1 MQDQL
6 LDGCRIVVVE
16 DEYLIANDIANALEE
31 AGATV
36 LGPVPSAEAA
46 ASLIADEPRIDGALL
61 DINLGGS
68 MVFDIADTLVSRA
81 IPFAFVTGYD
91 RWAIP
96 ERFADAPR
104 LEKPVKP
111 KQVAQALGP
120 ILSAG

>member
-1 MQDQL
+1 MQDQS

-16 DEYLIANDIANALEE
+16 DEYLIANDLANALEE
-31 AGATV
+31 VGAIV

-46 ASLIADEPRIDGALL
+46 ASLIAAETGIDGALL
-61 DINLGGS
+61 DINLGGE
-68 MVFDIADTLVSRA
+68 MVFGIADTLVSRG